1 LTSRAAALVLLLG
14 LAGAAAGSERDLP
27 VIVDVAVPPRL
38 HAGVPG
44 ELRVAYRAPLANVVS
59 IVEIVDHLDGP
70 DGAGLVRAS
79 RQRELSVVGRAFGYE
94 AGELRVP
101 VAFASP
107 GRKRITLTL
116 VTEERDESDPA
127 VVELDVVP

>member
-1 LTSRAAALVLLLG
+1 V
-14 LAGAAAGSERDLP
+14 
-27 VIVDVAVPPRL
+27 VA
-38 HAGVPG
+38 
-44 ELRVAYRAPLANVVS
+44 

-70 DGAGLVRAS
+70 DGPGLVRAS

>member
-1 LTSRAAALVLLLG
+1 LTSSAAALALLLG
-14 LAGAAAGSERDLP
+14 LAVAAAAGERDLP

-38 HAGVPG
+38 HAGVPA
-44 ELRVAYRAPLANVVS
+44 EIWLAYRAPLANVVA
-59 IVEIVDHLDGP
+59 IVEVVDHIDGP
-70 DGAGLVRAS
+70 DGPTLVRAS

-101 VAFASP
+101 LAFAST

-116 VTEERDESDPA
+116 VTDERDESDPA